1 MSVGLLIIGHDGVGP
16 ALLGTATL
24 VLGGECP
31 LEAKVISATRESEP
45 EEMLEHM
52 KLLIEELDEGDGVLV
67 LTDLL
72 GSTPTN
78 IAQRLLPASGI
89 RIVAGVNL
97 GMLLNVLNYP
107 SLGLA
112 DLVGKAVEGGRGGV
126 LEVGAG

>member
-52 KLLIEELDEGDGVLV
+52 RVLVEELDQGDGVLV

-78 IAQRLLPASGI
+78 IARRLLPSPKI
-89 RIVAGVNL
+89 RIVAGINL
-97 GMLLNVLNYP
+97 SMLLNVLNYP
-107 SLGLA
+107 GLSLSQ
-112 DLVGKAVEGGRGGV
+112 LVQKAIEGGRGGV
-126 LEVGAG
+126 LEAEAD

>member
-1 MSVGLLIIGHDGVGP
+1 MSVGLLIIGHNGVGP

-52 KLLIEELDEGDGVLV
+52 KMLIEELDEGDGVLI

-78 IAQRLLPASGI
+78 IAQRLLPAPKI
-89 RIVAGVNL
+89 RIVAGINL

-107 SLGLA
+107 SLDLA
-112 DLVGKAVEGGRGGV
+112 ELVKKAVAGGRGGV
-126 LEVGAG
+126 LEIGDP

>member
-24 VLGGECP
+24 ILGGECP

-52 KLLIEELDEGDGVLV
+52 KMLIEELDQGDGILI
-67 LTDLL
+67 LTDLV

-78 IAQRLLPASGI
+78 IAQRLLPDPNI
-89 RIVAGVNL
+89 RLVAGINL

-107 SLGLA
+107 SLGLGELA
-112 DLVGKAVEGGRGGV
+112 AKAVEGGRKGV
-126 LEVGAG
+126 LEVGSA